1 MENGCGFRL
10 EKIKRRENK
19 IEKILEQRGEKLENG
34 GFLGVKIGILPL
46 GRCAPKK
53 RTEARKKRLK
63 IERFWLETKKA
74 SRK

>member
-19 IEKILEQRGEKLENG
+19 IEKILEQRGEKLENE

-53 RTEARKKRLK
+53 RTEAKRELIGVKKV
-63 IERFWLETKKA
+63 F
-74 SRK
+74 